1 MNMKKIN
8 YILWLVGLLALNG
21 CAKYLDVVPDNIAT
35 LENAFTM
42 RTEAEKYLY
51 TCYSYMPREGNMALD
66 PAMMAGDEIWGLTNP
81 GFPKFD
87 HQMFN
92 IARGLQNTVNPFAEN
107 SWVSLYRGLRD
118 CGIFLENVGKVPD
131 LLEEER
137 KQWIA
142 EVIFLKAYYHYTL
155 VRMYGPIPL
164 IRKNLSVDVDLN
176 TVKVYRDPVDS
187 CFSYIVQLLDQA
199 KEDLPLIINNP
210 ARQLGRITK
219 PMAYSLKA
227 KVLVT
232 AASPLFN
239 GNPDQASLKNN
250 NGTVLFNSNV
260 VPEKWTAAV
269 TACKEAIDI
278 CHSAGM
284 KLYTY
289 NPAFQQF
296 QLKDTTKIQMGLR
309 SVITEKWN
317 SEIIWGNTQSIADF
331 IQRLATPNVDHRYID
346 NPAIISELA
355 PPLKIVEMFYS
366 DKGVPITE
374 DKTWN
379 QSGAITRVAEN
390 GHKLNI
396 RQGYTSAALNFDR
409 EPRFYSS
416 LGFDGGVWYGQ
427 GSYDD
432 NSPNAL
438 YYVANRKGQP
448 NSKVQPDYGSV
459 TGYFIK
465 KLVHFQNT
473 QGSNVSDY
481 SITSYP
487 WPVMRLAHLYLMY
500 AEALNEVNG
509 PTPEVHEYINK
520 VRERAG
526 LKTVQYSWD
535 NFSKTPAK
543 YTTKEGMREIL
554 QQETMIELAFEGHRF
569 WDLRRWKRSLIE
581 FRRGIEGW
589 DIEQSDPNFY
599 YRKKVLFNLQ
609 FTVKDYF
616 WPIREETLINNR
628 NLVQNIGW

>member
-87 HQMFN
+87 HQMFS
-92 IARGLQNTVNPFAEN
+92 IARGLQNTVNPFGEN
-107 SWVSLYRGLRD
+107 AWVSLYRGLRD

-142 EVIFLKAYYHYTL
+142 EVTFLKAYYHFTL
-155 VRMYGPIPL
+155 VRMYGPVPL

-187 CFSYIVQLLDQA
+187 CFSYIVQLLDQS
-199 KEDLPLIINNP
+199 KEELPLIINNP

-227 KVLVT
+227 KVLIT

-296 QLKDTTKIQMGLR
+296 QLKDTTRIQMGLR

-317 SEIIWGNTQSIADF
+317 SEIIWANTQSNADF
-331 IQRLATPNVDHRYID
+331 IQQLATPNVDHRYID
-346 NPAIISELA
+346 NPTIVSELA

-379 QSGAITRVAEN
+379 LSGAVTRVAEN

-459 TGYFIK
+459 TGYFVK

>member
-8 YILWLVGLLALNG
+8 YIILLIGLLAFGG

-42 RTEAEKYLY
+42 RSEAEKYLY
-51 TCYSYMPREGNMALD
+51 TCYSYMPRDGNLVED
-66 PAMMAGDEIWGLTNP
+66 PAMLGGDEMWALTNP
-81 GFPKFD
+81 GFPEFD

-92 IARGLQNTVNPFAEN
+92 IARGLQNTVNPFSEN

-118 CGIFLENVGKVPD
+118 CGIFLENVNKVPD
-131 LLEEER
+131 LEDQER
-137 KQWIA
+137 KEWIA
-142 EVIFLKAYYHYTL
+142 EVTFLKAYYHFAL
-155 VRMYGPIPL
+155 VRMYGPVPL
-164 IRKNLSVDVDLN
+164 IRKNLPIDVDLN
-176 TVKVYRDPVDS
+176 AVKVYRDPVDS
-187 CFSYIVQLLDQA
+187 CFNYIVQLLDIA
-199 KEDLPLIINNP
+199 KDDLPLIINNP
-210 ARQLGRITK
+210 ARALGRITK

-239 GNPDQASLKNN
+239 GNTDQASLKSN
-250 NGTVLFNSNV
+250 NGILLFNPNV
-260 VPEKWTAAV
+260 VPGKWTAAV

-284 KLYTY
+284 KIYTY

-317 SEIIWGNTQSIADF
+317 SEIIWGNTQSNADL
-331 IQRLATPNVDHRYID
+331 IQRVATPNVDHRYID
-346 NPAIISELA
+346 NPRIVSELA

-379 QSGAITRVAEN
+379 QSAAITRVAQN
-390 GHKLNI
+390 DHKLNI
-396 RQGYTSAALNFDR
+396 RQGYTTAALNFDR

-427 GSYDD
+427 GFYDD
-432 NSPNAL
+432 GSPNAL
-438 YYVANRKGQP
+438 YYVAGRKGQP
-448 NSKVQPDYGSV
+448 NGKVQPDKGSV
-459 TGYFIK
+459 TGYYVK
-465 KLVHFQNT
+465 KLVHYQNT
-473 QGSNVSDY
+473 QGSVVNDY
-481 SITSYP
+481 TITSYP

-535 NFSKTPAK
+535 NYSKTPNK
-543 YTTKEGMREIL
+543 YATKEGMREII
-554 QQETMIELAFEGHRF
+554 QQESMIELAFEGHRF
-569 WDLRRWKRSLIE
+569 WDLRRWKRALTE

-589 DIEQSDPNFY
+589 DIEQSDPAFF

-609 FTVKDYF
+609 FTLKDYF
-616 WPIREETLINNR
+616 WPIKEETLITNR